1 MSLWLA
7 LLGTHVAI
15 ATSNFPAALESE
27 LGTICRPPCT
37 VCHTNNSGGSG
48 TVTQPFG
55 VAMKDCGLV
64 ASSVSKLK
72 EALAQMDADGV
83 DSDGDGIL
91 DTQALADGID
101 PNDGNAFCG
110 SVRPEYGCFGGG
122 TVAGVVLFL
131 LPAVARRR
139 RASTR
144 S

>member
-15 ATSNFPAALESE
+15 ATSNFPAAIESD
-27 LGTICRPPCT
+27 LGTLCRPPCT

-55 VAMKDCGLV
+55 VAMKDRGLV
-64 ASSVSKLK
+64 GGSVAKLQD
-72 EALAQMDADGV
+72 ALARMDADGV

-91 DTQALADGID
+91 DTQALTDGID
-101 PNDGNAFCG
+101 PNDGSAFCG
-110 SVRPEYGCFGGG
+110 SVRPEYGCIGGG
-122 TVAGVVLFL
+122 TFAVVGFFL

-139 RASTR
+139 RNSR
-144 S
+144 

>member
-1 MSLWLA
+1 MLLWLA

-15 ATSNFPAALESE
+15 ATTNFPATLESE
-27 LGTICRPPCT
+27 LGTMCRPPCT
-37 VCHTNNSGGSG
+37 VCHTTNAGGSG

-55 VAMKDCGLV
+55 VAMKERGLV
-64 ASSVSKLK
+64 ANDVTKLK
-72 EALAQMDADGV
+72 DALAQMDADGI

-122 TVAGVVLFL
+122 TYAGVGLVL
-131 LPAVARRR
+131 LPVFARRR
-139 RASTR
+139 RR
-144 S
+144 HG

>member
-7 LLGTHVAI
+7 LLSAHVAI

-27 LGTICRPPCT
+27 LGTVCRPPCT

-55 VAMKDCGLV
+55 VAMKDRGLV
-64 ASSVSKLK
+64 GGSVSKLQA
-72 EALAQMDADGV
+72 ALAQMDADGV

-91 DTQALADGID
+91 DTQALTDGID
-101 PNDGNAFCG
+101 PNDGTAFCG
-110 SVRPEYGCFGGG
+110 TLRPEYGCVGGG
-122 TVAGVVLFL
+122 TFAGVGLLL

-139 RASTR
+139 RNSR
-144 S
+144 